1 MLTSSLAA
9 ASPLAALLGV
19 TPAAWSLIAVAL
31 AVGLLTLLIAW
42 GKVQPLLAFVAAALA
57 AALLLGM
64 PLESIPKS
72 IDKGIGDLLGS
83 LIVIVCL
90 GAVFG
95 KLIADSGAAQRIA
108 SYLIGVFGSV
118 RMPVA
123 LTLTGFV
130 AGIPLYYNVGFV
142 LLVPLVFSLVYQSDR
157 PAVAL
162 AIPLLAGLSIAHGF
176 LPPHPS
182 PTALVAQFHADM
194 GRTLLYGLIV
204 AVPTLIIAGPLFA
217 MTLKR
222 IQAEPAPMFR
232 TGLRDEAELPGVFN
246 SFATALLPVW
256 LLAAA
261 TAAAALPLADPAL
274 KSLVGLLANPMIVM
288 LIALL
293 VAVCTLGLARG
304 KKLTLLMSGTQDAMR
319 DIAPILLV
327 IAGAGA
333 LKQVLVDSG
342 VSAQLGTQLSALP
355 VPPLVLGWIVAT
367 LIRICLGSATVAGLT
382 AAGIVAPVVQASGI
396 DPALMVLAIGAGSL
410 MCSHVNDS
418 GFWMF
423 KEYFGLSLKD
433 TFRSWTLM
441 ETLVGVFGLIFVL
454 ILSAFVG

>member
-1 MLTSSLAA
+1 MHIV
-9 ASPLAALLGV
+9 SPLASLFSV
-19 TPAAWSLIAVAL
+19 SPAVAAMAAVFIAVAF
-31 AVGLLTLLIAW
+31 LTLMIAW
-42 GKVQPLLAFVAAALA
+42 GKVQPLLAFVVASLA

-64 PLESIPKS
+64 PLATIPKS
-72 IDKGIGDLLGS
+72 IEKGIGDLLGS
-83 LIVIVCL
+83 LTVIICL
-90 GAVFG
+90 GAIFG

-108 SYLIGVFGSV
+108 TFLIAVFGPQ
-118 RMPVA
+118 RLPLA

-142 LLVPLVFSLVYQSDR
+142 LLVPLVFSLVYQSGR

-162 AIPLLAGLSIAHGF
+162 AIPLVAGLSIAHGF

-182 PTALVAQFHADM
+182 PTALVAQFHADI
-194 GRTLLYGLIV
+194 GRTLIYGLLV
-204 AVPTLIIAGPLFA
+204 AIPTLAIAGPIFA
-217 MTLKR
+217 MSLKK
-222 IQAEPAPMFR
+222 ITAAPAPLFQAA
-232 TGLRDEAELPGVFN
+232 LKDAAALPGAFN

-256 LLAAA
+256 LLGGA
-261 TAAAALPLADPAL
+261 TVLILMPGGDPAHMAFIHF
-274 KSLVGLLANPMIVM
+274 LANPMVVM
-288 LIALL
+288 LVALG
-293 VAVCTLGLARG
+293 VAIVTLGLARG
-304 KKLTLLMSGTQDAMR
+304 KRLPALMAGAQDALR
-319 DIAPILLV
+319 DVAPILLV

-342 VSAQLGTQLSALP
+342 VSAELGRQLGGLP
-355 VPPLVLGWIVAT
+355 LHPLLLGWLVAT

-382 AAGIVAPVVQASGI
+382 AAGIVAPLVQSSGI

-454 ILSAFVG
+454 LLSVLVAP

>member
-1 MLTSSLAA
+1 MTVTT
-9 ASPLAALLGV
+9 PLAALFGV
-19 TPAAWSLIAVAL
+19 TPAAWALIAVAL
-31 AVGLLTLLIAW
+31 AVGSLTLLIAW
-42 GKVQPLLAFVAAALA
+42 AKVQPLLAFVAAALI
-57 AALLLGM
+57 AALLLGV
-64 PLESIPKS
+64 PLENIPKS

-108 SYLIGVFGSV
+108 SYLIGVFGSA

-142 LLVPLVFSLVYQSDR
+142 LLVPLVFSLVYQSGR

-194 GRTLLYGLIV
+194 GRTLFYGLIV
-204 AVPTLIIAGPLFA
+204 AVPTLIIAGPVFA

-232 TGLRDEAELPGVFN
+232 AGLRDEAELPGVFN

-261 TAAAALPLADPAL
+261 TGASMLPIAAPAL
-274 KSLVGLLANPMIVM
+274 KSLVLFLANPMIVM
-288 LIALL
+288 LLALL
-293 VAVCTLGLARG
+293 VAVFTLGVARG
-304 KKLTLLMSGTQDAMR
+304 QKLQVLMAGAQDAMR

-342 VSAQLGTQLSALP
+342 VSAQLGTQLGALP
-355 VPPLVLGWIVAT
+355 VPPLVLGWMVAT

-382 AAGIVAPVVQASGI
+382 AAGIVAPVVQGSGI
-396 DPALMVLAIGAGSL
+396 DPSLMVLAIGAGSL

-454 ILSAFVG
+454 LLSAFIG

>member
-1 MLTSSLAA
+1 M
-9 ASPLAALLGV
+9 AALFGV
-19 TPAAWSLIAVAL
+19 TPAAWALVAVAL
-31 AVGLLTLLIAW
+31 SVGVLTLLIAW
-42 GKVQPLLAFVAAALA
+42 ARVQPLLAFVAAALA
-57 AALLLGM
+57 AALMLGM
-64 PLESIPKS
+64 PAESIPKS

-108 SYLIGVFGSV
+108 GFLIGVFGTA

-142 LLVPLVFSLVYQSDR
+142 LLVPLVFSLVYQSGR

-162 AIPLLAGLSIAHGF
+162 AIPLLCGLSIAHGF

-194 GRTLLYGLIV
+194 GRTLMFGLMV
-204 AVPTLIIAGPLFA
+204 AVPTLIVAGPLFA

-232 TGLRDEAELPGVFN
+232 TGLRDEAELPGAFN

-256 LLAAA
+256 LLALA
-261 TAAAALPLADPAL
+261 TGAGALPIADPAL
-274 KSLVGLLANPMIVM
+274 KSTVAFLANPMIVM
-288 LIALL
+288 LVALA
-293 VAVCTLGLARG
+293 VAVCTLGVARG
-304 KKLTLLMSGTQDAMR
+304 RKLATLMAGAQEAMR

-342 VSAQLGTQLSALP
+342 VGTQLGTQLAALP
-355 VPPLVLGWIVAT
+355 VHPLILGWLVAT

-382 AAGIVAPVVQASGI
+382 AAGLVAPVVQASHV
-396 DPALMVLAIGAGSL
+396 DASLMVLAIGAGSL

-454 ILSAFVG
+454 ILSVFVG

>member
-1 MLTSSLAA
+1 MIIT
-9 ASPLAALLGV
+9 SPLASLLGV
-19 TPAAWSLIAVAL
+19 TPAAWALIAVAL
-31 AVGLLTLLIAW
+31 SVGTLTLLIAW
-42 GKVQPLLAFVAAALA
+42 AKVQPLLAFVVAALA

-64 PLESIPKS
+64 PVDSIPRS

-108 SYLIGVFGSV
+108 SYLIGVFGSA

-130 AGIPLYYNVGFV
+130 AGIPLYHNVGFV
-142 LLVPLVFSLVYQSDR
+142 LLVPLVFSLVYQSGR
-157 PAVAL
+157 PAVAM
-162 AIPLLAGLSIAHGF
+162 AIPLLCGLSIAHGF

-194 GRTLLYGLIV
+194 GRTLFYGMLV
-204 AVPTLIIAGPLFA
+204 AVPTLIIAGPVFA
-217 MTLKR
+217 MTLRR
-222 IQAEPAPMFR
+222 IKAEPAPMFR
-232 TGLRDEAELPGVFN
+232 SGLRDEAELPGVFN

-261 TAAAALPLADPAL
+261 TAASAMPIADPAL
-274 KSLVGLLANPMIVM
+274 KSLVAFLANPMIVM

-293 VAVCTLGLARG
+293 VAVSTLGLARG
-304 KKLTLLMSGTQDAMR
+304 QKLPLLMSGAQEALR

-342 VSAQLGTQLSALP
+342 VSAQLGTQLGQLP

-396 DPALMVLAIGAGSL
+396 DPSLMVLAIGAGSL

-423 KEYFGLSLKD
+423 KEYFGLSLTD

>member
-1 MLTSSLAA
+1 MTTT
-9 ASPLAALLGV
+9 SPLAALFGV
-19 TPAAWSLIAVAL
+19 TPTVWALLAVAL
-31 AVGLLTLLIAW
+31 SVGLLTLLIAW
-42 GKVQPLLAFVAAALA
+42 AKLQPLIAFVAAALA

-64 PLESIPKS
+64 PVESIPKS

-108 SYLIGVFGSV
+108 SYLIGVFGSA

-142 LLVPLVFSLVYQSDR
+142 LLVPLVFSLVYQSGR

-162 AIPLLAGLSIAHGF
+162 AIPLLCGLSIAHGF

-194 GRTLLYGLIV
+194 GRTLMYGLIV

-222 IQAEPAPMFR
+222 IQATPAPMFR

-261 TAAAALPLADPAL
+261 TAAAALPIADPAL
-274 KSLVGLLANPMIVM
+274 KSLVGFLANPMIVM
-288 LIALL
+288 LVALL
-293 VAVCTLGLARG
+293 VAVITLGVARG
-304 KKLTLLMSGTQDAMR
+304 QKLVALMSGAQDALR

-342 VSAQLGTQLSALP
+342 VSAQLGTQLGALP
-355 VPPLVLGWIVAT
+355 VPPLLLGWLVAT

-382 AAGIVAPVVQASGI
+382 AAGIVAPVVQASGT

-454 ILSAFVG
+454 ILSALLG